1 MDYLAVMHFK
11 KRESRAAA
19 DENHYKRGTSHIK
32 KSVNAWDRPSLAPC
46 QKHSQTYASSVT

>member
-1 MDYLAVMHFK
+1 MDYLAAMHFK

-32 KSVNAWDRPSLAPC
+32 KSVNAWARPSLAPC